1 MPKKTNKKKNPVM
14 MMIMN
19 GSRRTNSM
27 KVFYLNRTE
36 DESGIS
42 GTGRVAQGFVFDN
55 GKVAVTWLSEH
66 PSVTV
71 YDNIG
76 EVHAIHGHG
85 GKTEVM
91 MEPDYKKA
99 FGELKS
105 FIDNFNMA
113 ETVNTKLTPD
123 GPASK
128 LMTKA

>member
-1 MPKKTNKKKNPVM
+1 MSIDQLGVPSSFTLLIVREDK
-14 MMIMN
+14 I
-19 GSRRTNSM
+19 M
-27 KVFYLNRTE
+27 KVFYLNRVE

-42 GTGRVAQGFVFDN
+42 GTGRVAQGFIFDN

-85 GKTEVM
+85 GKTEVI
-91 MEPDYKKA
+91 MEPDYKRA

-105 FIDNFNMA
+105 FIDNFTLEEIVTSKIGP
-113 ETVNTKLTPD
+113 ETAAGKLLTKN
-123 GPASK
+123 
-128 LMTKA
+128 